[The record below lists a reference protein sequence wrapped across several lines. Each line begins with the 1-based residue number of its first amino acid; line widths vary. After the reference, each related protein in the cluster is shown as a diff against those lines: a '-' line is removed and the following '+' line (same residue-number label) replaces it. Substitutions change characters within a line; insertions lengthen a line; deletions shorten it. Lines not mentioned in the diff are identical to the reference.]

1 MPKMK
6 FSLRVFA
13 NASLRTAISVTRII
27 IRSQSLCTLFG
38 VLHRPPYTYRHVGE
52 HGARGTGLR
61 DGGRRTQDT
70 VIVAPPA
77 PRSSSSA
84 LMQDRVRYLFPPLS
98 SRQQGCTAISIR
110 SLTACPN
117 ITIREYLVNV
127 YAIDQARFFSPFF
140 FFSVCVLG
148 TGPCCSRSIP
158 LLRAVSARQ
167 LLQQGS
173 PTAEWRPPVNY
184 VR

>member
-1 MPKMK
+1 MK

-13 NASLRTAISVTRII
+13 NASLRTAISVIRII

-77 PRSSSSA
+77 PRSTSSA
-84 LMQDRVRYLFPPLS
+84 LMQDRVRYLFSPLS
-98 SRQQGCTAISIR
+98 SRQQGCTAISIH

-117 ITIREYLVNV
+117 ITIRKYLVNV
-127 YAIDQARFFSPFF
+127 YAIDQARFFLIFLFF
-140 FFSVCVLG
+140 FFSLRLRVG
-148 TGPCCSRSIP
+148 TLLFEIQAVVHTFLQGSSCSRDP
-158 LLRAVSARQ
+158 QQPNGGHQ
-167 LLQQGS
+167 L
-173 PTAEWRPPVNY
+173 TT
-184 VR
+184 